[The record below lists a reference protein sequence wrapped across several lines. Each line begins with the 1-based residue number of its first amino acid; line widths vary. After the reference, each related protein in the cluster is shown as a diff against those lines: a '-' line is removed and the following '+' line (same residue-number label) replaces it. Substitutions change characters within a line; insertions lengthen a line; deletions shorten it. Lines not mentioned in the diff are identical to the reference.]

1 MQLSLTDQLQWIA
14 DSTSILVPELILV
27 AGILSVILLNIFRV
41 VHFRIYGA
49 VAIASVTL
57 SGLSVLLH
65 WHTDPVSL
73 FNHLLR
79 ADDFSSAYKLLFALG
94 TLLTFLL
101 SLSSGTSNKPAE
113 YCSLLLTATLGA
125 NLLVMSTSF
134 ITVILSLE
142 LISIST
148 YVLAGFHFTKPG
160 AEGSLKYFLFGSAAT
175 AIMIYGISLLFG
187 LSGTL
192 NFTSSEFVSHLITQ
206 HSPLVMLSGF
216 FILAGFLFK
225 ASAVPFHLWAPDVYE
240 AAPLPVVAFLS
251 VVPKLAGVAALL
263 KFTLAINLFGQSFF
277 DWQTVIAAVAIL
289 SIVVG
294 NLSALAQKEAKRMM
308 AYSSIAQA
316 GFLMAAMAPLSLQ
329 SMQFMIFY
337 SAVFL
342 IMNFAVFTLLQQFE
356 TTYKTTSI
364 HALAGLAK
372 TALIPSVLLTMALIA
387 LTGLPPTAG
396 FTAKL
401 FVFSSIWEAFTGTG
415 KSILLWLLLIGL
427 LNTVISLFFY
437 LKIPFYLFI
446 RANTLT
452 EPASAKSFTFTNLL
466 GLVLVIALFVF
477 FFYPALLMGWLNRI
491 NFVL

>member
-14 DSTSILVPELILV
+14 DSTSILAPELILG
-27 AGILSVILLNIFRV
+27 AGILALILLNIFRV
-41 VHFRIYGA
+41 VNFKLYA
-49 VAIASVTL
+49 AAAITSVTL
-57 SGLSVLLH
+57 SGLAVLLH
-65 WHTDPVSL
+65 WHTDPISL
-73 FNHLLR
+73 FNYLLR
-79 ADDFSSAYKLLFALG
+79 ADDFSSAYKVMFAIG
-94 TLLTFLL
+94 ALLTFLM
-101 SLSSGTSNKPAE
+101 SLSSVGINKPAE
-113 YCSLLLTATLGA
+113 YFSLLLAATLGA

-142 LISIST
+142 LISISS
-148 YVLAGFHFTKPG
+148 YVLAGFHFTKSG

-187 LSGTL
+187 ISGTL
-192 NFTSSEFVSHLITQ
+192 NFTSSEFVSHLIAQ
-206 HSPLVMLSGF
+206 HSPLVILSGF

-225 ASAVPFHLWAPDVYE
+225 ASAAPFHLWAPDVYE

-251 VVPKLAGVAALL
+251 VVPKLAGIAALL

-289 SIVVG
+289 SIVLG

-316 GFLMAAMAPLSLQ
+316 GFLIAAMAPLSLQ
-329 SMQFMIFY
+329 SMQFLIFY

-342 IMNFAVFTLLQQFE
+342 IMNFAVFIILQQFE
-356 TTYKTTSI
+356 LNYKTTHI
-364 HALAGLAK
+364 HALGGLGK
-372 TALIPSVLLTMALIA
+372 PALLPSVILTIALIA

-401 FVFSSIWEAFTGTG
+401 FIFSSIWEAFTGNG
-415 KSILLWLLLIGL
+415 KSILIWLLLIGL

-452 EPASAKSFTFTNLL
+452 EPAPAKSFTLANLL
-466 GLVLVIALFVF
+466 GLVLVIALLVL